1 MTQTIEAKIN
11 KGGEMKNGKIEYRQ
25 IAVWLTKHVGDDDRE
40 VGVDVALE
48 AIKILPTE
56 AKAALKAAFMFALKA
71 PHQEREDLFQELFLK
86 LWEAK
91 VALQGANTGAEKL
104 AYAIARCD
112 WKNWWRAFKIRQ
124 HYSLSE
130 PIKQGDDGQSITYE
144 DLLVGETEFE
154 AKVCGKLDAQLLW
167 AKLPK
172 RIKAIVGKKLLG
184 QKVNNTDRLDLR
196 VFAERNPH
204 LIM

>member
-1 MTQTIEAKIN
+1 
-11 KGGEMKNGKIEYRQ
+11 MKHGKIEYRQ

-56 AKAALKAAFMFALKA
+56 AKAALKAAFVFALKA
-71 PHQEREDLFQELFLK
+71 PRQERDDLFQELFLK
-86 LWEAK
+86 LWEARD
-91 VALQGANTGAEKL
+91 ALKDAKPGADKL

-112 WKNWWRAFKIRQ
+112 WKNWWRAYKIRQ

-130 PIKQGDDGQSITYE
+130 PIGHGDEGQAITYG
-144 DLLVGETEFE
+144 DLLVGEAEFE
-154 AKVCGKLDAQLLW
+154 ERVNGKIEAERIW
-167 AKLPK
+167 AKLPQH
-172 RIKAIVGKKLLG
+172 IQGIVRRKLLG
-184 QKVNNTDRLDLR
+184 QKTNATDRLDLR